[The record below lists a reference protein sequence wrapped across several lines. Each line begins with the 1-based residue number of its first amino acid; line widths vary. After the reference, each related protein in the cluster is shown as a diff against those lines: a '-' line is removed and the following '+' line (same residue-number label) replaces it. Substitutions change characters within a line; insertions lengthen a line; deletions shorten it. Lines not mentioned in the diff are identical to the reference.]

1 MRSFRLTCL
10 FFLQDPVLVFYVL
23 SLPTYIPLPFLLP
36 SSLESYL
43 LIVFTLYALGYL
55 LLRASPANKQA

>member
-1 MRSFRLTCL
+1 
-10 FFLQDPVLVFYVL
+10 
-23 SLPTYIPLPFLLP
+23 
-36 SSLESYL
+36 L